1 MSDNIKVAIK
11 VRPLIK
17 REQDEKLPIQWIVEE
32 NAMVRIDPETKKRG
46 DTKFQFDYIFDM
58 GQTNQDVFDT
68 TVKPIVEGAMN
79 GFNGTIFTYGQTGS
93 GKTYT
98 MMGTKEESGVIP
110 LAVNYIFNYIRNDCR
125 REFLLRVS
133 YIEIYN
139 ERINDLLDTK
149 KADLKIKED
158 CHGHIIIDCK
168 EEVANSPE
176 CILRAMKKGDKN
188 RRIGETNMNERSSRS
203 HTIFRISIES
213 CEKSDPD
220 ATTQEAQLN
229 LIDLAGSERASQ
241 TRATGERFNEGR
253 HINLS
258 LSTLAF
264 VIKQLSES
272 QTFINY
278 RDSKLTRMLQQSL
291 GGNALTA
298 VICAVTPAAD
308 DETQHT
314 LAFAVR
320 AKGIKNKPQVN
331 ENVSDKALL
340 KRIYTQKAKLE
351 AEMQDMKTEFAEKT
365 KQMLRDRIILMNMQ
379 ILTNNSRNEEEF
391 GSKARRRRTW
401 AGTSTIGTKSSS
413 PPLFLPTIDE
423 CEHKQIHEE
432 DESNHDHN
440 IYEIDVH
447 DQSFQTAFA
456 DFELQLIE
464 DQREKNRFSD
474 YSDSGYVPSS
484 ITVRPQITVE
494 DVDEENRNI
503 CSPERT
509 PERKRDSLS
518 RTPSPCTPKT
528 ELREKIINLRSEFN
542 TLREF
547 TTLEKQLLQSDCI
560 AVANQTQYEKNLA
573 FVTKS
578 LSDSEQMCKDLNK
591 KYAELQSDHAI
602 LLEKYE
608 ESTHNCEV
616 LRKEVESLSSLRE
629 TLTLLESE
637 RNDLESKMNTALL
650 KQKSLEDETASREFE
665 MNLLKTKHKSREK
678 ELEGSLNLA
687 WKEFIDPAEKQKL
700 TDVIHLQS
708 VIAELTAKISL
719 LESQQSNINT
729 ESTSF
734 TENGFI
740 LKIDELDQ
748 SLKQSQAE
756 NSILIEKLSYVN
768 DCMEQ
773 CNKTSSVNEFDI
785 QIQEYIKKIEE
796 LEKIIAQKDSEIF
809 NNNNHNLIS
818 QFEDAN
824 DKLKIS
830 ESRIDEMKNDIE
842 QLQSDLYKKSS
853 ELQEIKLRLD
863 ATLMES
869 EETSR
874 VTQSQFLTNKEQLE
888 AAISAIEIKD
898 LEIAKMKEILAT
910 NENKLQTDQELSEVN
925 KNDNVVAESI
935 EDHNAELEK
944 RNAEIIKLKELIDDS
959 KVSFTSTIKSYEDKI
974 NELTATNEKLRDQ
987 IALIISEKT
996 VYDGDRIAMQK
1007 LIQEKDNELQLMPQ
1021 LKSQL
1026 EFAMSEKIEFER
1038 MISDL
1043 RTQINEKILE
1053 IEKMHNYESEIS
1065 NLNSY
1070 VVSSET
1076 FVKKLQKENEE
1087 MKKEL
1092 EKMTNTLKILENER
1106 LQLIETESLK
1116 VVNLS
1121 IDSSLQ
1127 NISRRENI
1135 AQNTILNDSNKST
1148 PRICQIVKPLN
1159 ISEAIMSAQKIQ
1171 PMKNFP
1177 NTVNDDKESSSIF
1190 ANESYFNNMDVSVTP
1205 CELTD
1210 TVAQS
1215 VSINDSLINNTTV
1228 MESKL
1233 EDSVML
1239 LNLTCDNLD
1248 DCLSEKCSQ
1257 ELVNI
1262 VKELF
1267 SLKTT
1272 LEEENVKLAMNLQSK
1287 IRETTEI
1294 QNDFGAFKLDFEKL
1308 QQTILALTTENSDIA
1323 GRFEI
1328 EKKRVN
1334 EIQINSQKQIDELE
1348 AQLAALKDEKHA
1360 HEANIKLLEEKVVN
1374 YESSTSTINDEKIKE
1389 IIDIY
1394 EEKIQALTDENIQL
1408 SSNLMEKIEEL
1419 ENIRGKVTQPCKEN
1433 CEHYEKL
1440 QHMIER
1446 VSILENENVDLSE
1459 HLMAKIDELDN
1470 INDKYESLKQNADT
1484 KLNDH
1489 DESLEK
1495 TIVHLSEKIKILNA
1509 QLQDS
1514 KLMSCQCTNQSEL
1527 NETRCAIKNDMELL
1541 NSRLQKFQEN
1551 VERVRTEAEK
1561 RTNMIDES
1569 NNISLHEISFNN
1581 TFHESLN
1588 NTIIDEKV
1596 CQLKTNYASLY
1607 DNLQKWSLT
1616 CEKISDCDKSRDN
1629 NTSDIHDTSCQ
1640 SVSESPRISKRGTKI
1655 DRRQSELEQY
1665 KIERQTLE
1673 NSISAFEKFENE
1685 MVHLQHEIKNLRKT
1699 VEVYKKKMNS
1709 AEKTAQNAQENARV
1723 LDEKIITLNEQ
1734 LEHAQDD
1741 IKKLSE
1747 LKLALEEEIENI
1759 KTEKNNIE
1767 KVSNELRQSLMET
1780 KDSNVSLQTELEK
1793 LMIINKNNDS
1803 FNDQLEEY
1811 KSKITTLENEIQQF
1825 TISLKNSEEIN
1836 NDLKCELEVIKST
1849 PPSEREQLSKLTSI
1863 LEQYREKVEILETS
1877 VKELREK
1884 LSFYE
1889 KENANLSDQI
1899 AKLQTSEN
1907 KINLNVSDNNMEICD
1922 ESFTQNSS
1930 KDNEIVELTN
1940 ARVRITKEI
1949 TTLQRTESKNYNEK
1963 SVSELFDI
1971 FLTALMAKEQE
1982 IIKTVTRRHER
1993 EKHELVEQNKQC
2005 ADAEK
2010 RSTAWAKEL
2019 ESDIERLQND
2029 LSKQEIKNAAL
2040 ASQISK
2046 LENLL
2051 LDSDHEKQLMKE
2063 KMVVMETDFNALQS
2077 DYEKNIKSNVQSND
2091 TMSISSGR
2099 EKWIQEATEKCGIEY
2114 KNKLAKVECEFKA
2127 KLAEISNALET
2138 TKTKNM
2144 DLKRELEALEANERH
2159 LKSIIDLKTNEF
2171 VKANST
2177 IERLQKE
2184 LKDLTEIYNQINSDN
2199 QIKCQKIEEI
2209 TGILKQKCDKVSEYK
2224 TNLETIKPEYD
2235 ILKMQASERQLRLEM
2250 YKTELEKLRDE
2261 SKQQISSMK
2270 DQLDLEQIKSAGLN
2284 KQLTDIINR
2293 NTVVQSELEQSRDK
2307 CHELER
2313 ENERL
2318 LKKVRNSTSKL
2329 TAEREMEDLRDE
2341 NRMHLKSLE
2350 GASNRI
2356 AELQNQKSQL
2366 MKDHVELQGRYKIIH
2381 QENIELK
2388 NVLDKIKTGDND
2400 VFELRE
2406 KYDELVC
2413 EKNKIALELE
2423 EKRLLIIQFETKI
2436 ERLTKDNDKLKNKNE
2451 ELDAEMDDIVKKIH
2465 EMDEENTELQRKIYE
2480 LEDKDK
2486 SNANNDNFLTINDTD
2501 FKILKQ
2507 LNAELTKEL
2516 EAVKMTT
2523 ELLRKENAE
2532 LRRKL
2537 GNRDD
2542 GKSCGSLRSTSP
2554 TPLNR
2559 SRQRRSVLFNQNRS
2573 LESAED
2579 VGVFSSYTACQC
2591 EQLRKKITE
2600 LEQEMVTRKAKL
2612 ATLEMQI
2619 ESEMFPYKRQCEQM
2633 EETLLAYKQHNMRL
2647 LTENK
2652 ELLTKKTDCEKCKHQ
2667 RLLHEQGTQ
2676 MSPQKQRIYLSGS
2689 SKSGIVEDYAK
2700 ELWREKLEKD
2710 KKILKREL
2718 RRRYDEVCVLKEK
2731 VKELESQSEMWQSG
2745 SGILD
2750 KNKK

>member
-46 DTKFQFDYIFDM
+46 DAKFQFDYIFDM
-58 GQTNQDVFDT
+58 GQTNQDVFDAI
-68 TVKPIVEGAMN
+68 VKPIVEAAMN

-149 KADLKIKED
+149 KTDLKVKED
-158 CHGHIIIDCK
+158 YHGHIIIDCK

-203 HTIFRISIES
+203 HTIFRIFIES

-241 TRATGERFNEGR
+241 TGATGERFNEGR

-258 LSTLAF
+258 LSTLAL
-264 VIKQLSES
+264 VIKRLSES
-272 QTFINY
+272 QTYINY
-278 RDSKLTRMLQQSL
+278 RDSKLTRILQQSL
-291 GGNALTA
+291 GGNALTT

-314 LAFAVR
+314 LDFAVR
-320 AKGIKNKPQVN
+320 AKGIKNKPQIN

-365 KQMLRDRIILMNMQ
+365 KQLLRDRIILMNMQ

-391 GSKARRRRTW
+391 GSKERRRRTW
-401 AGTSTIGTKSSS
+401 AGTSTTGLHSSR
-413 PPLFLPTIDE
+413 PPFLLPTIDE
-423 CEHKQIHEE
+423 CDQKRIDKV
-432 DESNHDHN
+432 DELNHDHN

-447 DQSFQTAFA
+447 DQTFQTAFA

-474 YSDSGYVPSS
+474 CSDSGYVAPSV
-484 ITVRPQITVE
+484 TVRPRITIE
-494 DVDEENRNI
+494 DVDRENRNI

-518 RTPSPCTPKT
+518 CTPSPCTPKT
-528 ELREKIINLRSEFN
+528 ELREKIVNLRSEFN

-560 AVANQTQYEKNLA
+560 AAANKTQYEQNLA

-591 KYAELQSDHAI
+591 KYAELQSNHSI
-602 LLEKYE
+602 LLKKYE
-608 ESTHNCEV
+608 ESTHNCEI
-616 LRKEVESLSSLRE
+616 LRKEVESLSSLRK

-637 RNDLESKMNTALL
+637 RNDFESKMNTALI
-650 KQKSLEDETASREFE
+650 KQKSLEEETISREFE

-687 WKEFIDPAEKQKL
+687 WQEFIDPAEKQKL
-700 TDVIHLQS
+700 TDIIHLQS
-708 VIAELTAKISL
+708 VIAKLTDKVAL

-734 TENGFI
+734 TESDFI

-756 NSILIEKLSYVN
+756 NSVLIEKLSQVN
-768 DCMEQ
+768 NCLEQ
-773 CNKTSSVNEFDI
+773 SVETPSVNEFDI
-785 QIQEYIKKIEE
+785 QIHEYLKKIEE
-796 LEKIIAQKDSEIF
+796 LEKIIVQKDLEIS
-809 NNNNHNLIS
+809 NNNNHNLILK
-818 QFEDAN
+818 FKDAN

-842 QLQSDLYKKSS
+842 QLQSDLYKKSN
-853 ELQEIKLRLD
+853 ELQEIKLRLN
-863 ATLMES
+863 ATLTES
-869 EETSR
+869 EETSEL
-874 VTQSQFLTNKEQLE
+874 TQSQFLTNKKQLE

-910 NENKLQTDQELSEVN
+910 NENKLQMHQGISEVN
-925 KNDNVVAESI
+925 ENDNVVTENI
-935 EDHNAELEK
+935 EDYEGELEK
-944 RNAEIIKLKELIDDS
+944 RNAEIIKLKELIDES
-959 KVSFTSTIKSYEDKI
+959 KVSFTSTIESYQDKI

-987 IALIISEKT
+987 IALITSDKT
-996 VYDGDRIAMQK
+996 MYDGDRIAMQT
-1007 LIQEKDNELQLMPQ
+1007 LIQEKDDQLQLMPQ
-1021 LKSQL
+1021 LKRQL

-1038 MISDL
+1038 IISDL
-1043 RTQINEKILE
+1043 RTQINEKVLE
-1053 IEKMHNYESEIS
+1053 IEKMHNYESKINNS
-1065 NLNSY
+1065 NSY
-1070 VVSSET
+1070 IVDLEA
-1076 FVKKLQKENEE
+1076 FVKKLQEENEE
-1087 MKKEL
+1087 VKKEL
-1092 EKMTNTLKILENER
+1092 EKTTNTLKILENEK
-1106 LQLIETESLK
+1106 LQLIQPELLK
-1116 VVNLS
+1116 MVDSS

-1127 NISRRENI
+1127 NISRRENVT
-1135 AQNTILNDSNKST
+1135 QNTTLNDTNKSPT
-1148 PRICQIVKPLN
+1148 RVCQIVKPLN
-1159 ISEAIMSAQKIQ
+1159 ISTAIMSAKKIQ
-1171 PMKNFP
+1171 SMKNVQS
-1177 NTVNDDKESSSIF
+1177 TTNDDKESSSIF
-1190 ANESYFNNMDVSVTP
+1190 ANDSYFDDMDVSVAP
-1205 CELTD
+1205 SELTH
-1210 TVAQS
+1210 TFAQS
-1215 VSINDSLINNTTV
+1215 ISINDSTINNTTV
-1228 MESKL
+1228 MDSKL
-1233 EDSVML
+1233 EDSRML

-1248 DCLSEKCSQ
+1248 DCLSEKNSQ

-1262 VKELF
+1262 AKELF

-1287 IRETTEI
+1287 IRETREI

-1323 GRFEI
+1323 GKFEM

-1348 AQLAALKDEKHA
+1348 AQLTALKNEKQA
-1360 HEANIKLLEEKVVN
+1360 QEANIKLLQ
-1374 YESSTSTINDEKIKE
+1374 ESSTPIINDEKIKE
-1389 IIDIY
+1389 IISIY
-1394 EEKIQALTDENIQL
+1394 EEKIQALADENIQL
-1408 SSNLMEKIEEL
+1408 SNNLMEKIEEL
-1419 ENIRGKVTQPCKEN
+1419 ENIKGNVTQQCTEN
-1433 CEHYEKL
+1433 CKYYEKF
-1440 QHMIER
+1440 QHMVER

-1459 HLMAKIDELDN
+1459 NLMAKIDELDN
-1470 INDKYESLKQNADT
+1470 INEKYETLKQNTDT

-1489 DESLEK
+1489 NESFEK
-1495 TIVHLSEKIKILNA
+1495 TIGHLTEKIKKLNT

-1514 KLMSCQCTNQSEL
+1514 KLISCQCTNQSEL
-1527 NETRCAIKNDMELL
+1527 NETRCAIKNDMEFL
-1541 NSRLQKFQEN
+1541 NSRLQIFQEN

-1561 RTNMIDES
+1561 RTNKIDES
-1569 NNISLHEISFNN
+1569 SNISLHELSINN
-1581 TFHESLN
+1581 TFHESFN
-1588 NTIIDEKV
+1588 NTIIEDKV

-1655 DRRQSELEQY
+1655 DRRQNELEQY
-1665 KIERQTLE
+1665 KIERQTLA
-1673 NSISAFEKFENE
+1673 NSIIAFEKFEND
-1685 MVHLQHEIKNLRKT
+1685 MIHLQHEIKNSRKT
-1699 VEVYKKKMNS
+1699 IEVYKKKMNS
-1709 AEKTAQNAQENARV
+1709 AEKMAESAQENVRI
-1723 LDEKIITLNEQ
+1723 LDEKIITLNKQ
-1734 LEHAQDD
+1734 LEQAHDD
-1741 IKKLSE
+1741 NKKISE
-1747 LKLALEEEIENI
+1747 LKLTLEEELENI
-1759 KTEKNNIE
+1759 KREKNNIE
-1767 KVSNELRQSLMET
+1767 EMSNELRQSLMEA
-1780 KDSNVSLQTELEK
+1780 KNSNVSLQTELEE
-1793 LMIINKNNDS
+1793 LMIMNKNNHS
-1803 FNDQLEEY
+1803 FYEQLEEY
-1811 KSKITTLENEIQQF
+1811 KSKITMLENEIQQF
-1825 TISLKNSEEIN
+1825 TVSLKNSEEIN
-1836 NDLKCELEVIKST
+1836 NNLKCELEVIKST
-1849 PPSEREQLSKLTSI
+1849 PPPEREQLAKLTST

-1877 VKELREK
+1877 AKELREK

-1899 AKLQTSEN
+1899 TKLQTLEN

-1930 KDNEIVELTN
+1930 KDKDIVELTN

-1949 TTLQRTESKNYNEK
+1949 TTLQRTDLKNYHDK

-2005 ADAEK
+2005 VDAEK

-2029 LSKQEIKNAAL
+2029 LSKQEIKNSTL

-2063 KMVVMETDFNALQS
+2063 KIVVMETDFNALQA
-2077 DYEKNIKSNVQSND
+2077 DYEKYTKSNVQSDD
-2091 TMSISSGR
+2091 TISISSGR
-2099 EKWIQEATEKCGIEY
+2099 EKWIQEATEKCEIEY

-2127 KLAEISNALET
+2127 KIAEISNALET
-2138 TKTKNM
+2138 NKTKNM
-2144 DLKRELEALEANERH
+2144 DLKRELEALEANERQ

-2171 VKANST
+2171 IKANST

-2184 LKDLTEIYNQINSDN
+2184 IKDLTEIYNQINSDN

-2209 TGILKQKCDKVSEYK
+2209 TGILKMKCDKVSEYK

-2235 ILKMQASERQLRLEM
+2235 MLKMQASERQLRLEM

-2293 NTVVQSELEQSRDK
+2293 NTVVQMDLEQSRDK

-2356 AELQNQKSQL
+2356 GELQNQKSQL
-2366 MKDHVELQGRYKIIH
+2366 MKEHVELQGRYKLIH

-2388 NVLDKIKTGDND
+2388 NILDKNKIGDND
-2400 VFELRE
+2400 IFELRN
-2406 KYDELVC
+2406 KYDALVN

-2423 EKRLLIIQFETKI
+2423 EKRLMIIQLETKVECLI
-2436 ERLTKDNDKLKNKNE
+2436 KDNNKFKNKNE

-2486 SNANNDNFLTINDTD
+2486 NNDNDNLLKINDLD
-2501 FKILKQ
+2501 FKNLKQ
-2507 LNAELTKEL
+2507 LNVELTKEL
-2516 EAVKMTT
+2516 EAVTMTS
-2523 ELLRKENAE
+2523 ELLKKENVE
-2532 LRRKL
+2532 LRRKI

-2542 GKSCGSLRSTSP
+2542 GKSCGSSRSTSP

-2579 VGVFSSYTACQC
+2579 NRVSSSDCQC
-2591 EQLRKKITE
+2591 EQLRRKITE

-2633 EETLLAYKQHNMRL
+2633 EETMLAYKQHNMKL
-2647 LTENK
+2647 SAENK
-2652 ELLTKKTDCEKCKHQ
+2652 ELLTRKTDCDRCKNR
-2667 RLLHEQGTQ
+2667 RLHHDQGTQ
-2676 MSPQKQRIYLSGS
+2676 MSPQKQRVFLSGS

-2700 ELWREKLEKD
+2700 ELLQKKWEND
-2710 KKILKREL
+2710 KTILKREL
-2718 RRRYDEVCVLKEK
+2718 RRKRDDNDALKEK
-2731 VKELESQSEMWQSG
+2731 IKELEGQLEMWQSG
-2745 SGILD
+2745 SGISIPD